1 MPRLRSNDVAT
12 ATVSVM
18 RRVLATAVLAALT
31 ALSVSAPALGQDI
44 LNDFRRSG
52 GINPCNYSDDQLRRG
67 LNGLPP
73 DIQQYAP
80 GLADQLAGGREGCG
94 GGGGGGGGG
103 EPAAAAPASSGGG
116 GGPGGSG
123 PAAAREI
130 EVPAPPAPAAK
141 ARRRLADIATP
152 TVAAGAAGADTPG
165 WLAPLLACLALAAIL
180 FTLARFGGWSPERFT
195 RPLRASLA
203 EAGGRTADALTE
215 LRESVRLGR

>member
-1 MPRLRSNDVAT
+1 M
-12 ATVSVM
+12 
-18 RRVLATAVLAALT
+18 
-31 ALSVSAPALGQDI
+31 ALSASAPALGQDI

-52 GINPCNYSDDQLRRG
+52 GINPCNYSDSQLRRG
-67 LNGLPP
+67 LQGLPP

-94 GGGGGGGGG
+94 GGGGGGG
-103 EPAAAAPASSGGG
+103 EPAAAAPAGSGGG
-116 GGPGGSG
+116 GGGG
-123 PAAAREI
+123 PAGSEPAAVREI
-130 EVPAPPAPAAK
+130 RVPAPPAPAAK
-141 ARRRLADIATP
+141 ARRRLADIETP
-152 TVAAGAAGADTPG
+152 TVAGAATGADAPG

-203 EAGGRTADALTE
+203 EAGGRTADALTQ